1 MLRLEGV
8 SHSYEGRTVLRD
20 ISLDLTEHRIGVIGA
35 NGSGKSTLAR
45 TLNGLVLP
53 DGGRVSLGEWDTR
66 RHAKH
71 IRRRVG
77 FVFSDAANQ
86 IIMPTVAEDVEIGLR
101 SLRLGRAET
110 ARRVDACLERY
121 GLANH
126 RDHPGHLLS
135 GGQKQL
141 LALASVLVTEPGIL
155 VCDEP
160 TTLLDLRNTRMVHR
174 TLAGLEQQVVLFTHD
189 LDLLADFDRVLVMS
203 DGRVAFDGA
212 PADAVSFYTKLL
224 DAEES
229 EGPAGPSGSEV
240 PRPEVPRPESPG
252 PEDSGGGADR

>member
-8 SHSYEGRTVLRD
+8 SHAYEARPVLRD
-20 ISLDLTEHRIGVIGA
+20 VTLDLAEHRIGVIGA

-45 TLNGLVLP
+45 TLNGLVVP
-53 DGGRVSLGEWDTR
+53 DAGRVTLGEWDTR

-101 SLRLGRAET
+101 SRRLGREET
-110 ARRVDACLERY
+110 ARRVDALLERY
-121 GLANH
+121 GLAGH

-141 LALASVLVTEPGIL
+141 LALASVLATEPEIL

-174 TLAGLEQQVVLFTHD
+174 VLDTLEQQVVLFTHD
-189 LDLLADFDRVLVMS
+189 LDLLGAFDRVLVVD
-203 DGRVAFDGA
+203 DGRIVFDGL
-212 PADAVSFYTKLL
+212 PADAVDHYTGLM
-224 DAEES
+224 D
-229 EGPAGPSGSEV
+229 
-240 PRPEVPRPESPG
+240 
-252 PEDSGGGADR
+252 DRLMDDR

>member
-8 SHSYEGRTVLRD
+8 SHSYEGRAVLRD
-20 ISLDLTEHRIGVIGA
+20 IDLDLAEHRIGVIGA

-53 DGGRVSLGEWDTR
+53 DRGRVSLGEWDTR

-101 SLRLGRAET
+101 ALRLGRAET
-110 ARRVDACLERY
+110 ARRVDAALDRY
-121 GLANH
+121 GLADH

-141 LALASVLVTEPGIL
+141 LALASVLVTGPEIL

-174 TLAGLEQQVVLFTHD
+174 TLAGLDQQVVLFTHD
-189 LDLLADFDRVLVMS
+189 LDLLTGFDRVLVMS
-203 DGRVAFDGA
+203 DGRVAFDGF
-212 PADAVSFYTKLL
+212 PSDAVAFYTRLM
-224 DAEES
+224 DS
-229 EGPAGPSGSEV
+229 EPSEPEGAGAGD
-240 PRPEVPRPESPG
+240 PG
-252 PEDSGGGADR
+252 APGTGAAP

>member
-1 MLRLEGV
+1 MIRIEGV
-8 SHSYEGRTVLRD
+8 SHSYDDRAVLRA
-20 ISLDLTEHRIGVIGA
+20 ITLDLAEHRIGVIGA

-53 DGGRVSLGEWDTR
+53 DEGRVSLGEWDTR

-86 IIMPTVAEDVEIGLR
+86 IIMPTVVEDVEIGLR
-101 SLRLGRAET
+101 PLRLGRAET
-110 ARRVDACLERY
+110 ARRVDEILVRH
-121 GLANH
+121 GLDGH

-141 LALASVLVTEPGIL
+141 LALASVLVTEPDVL

-160 TTLLDLRNTRMVHR
+160 TTLLDLRNTRMVHH
-174 TLAGLEQQVVLFTHD
+174 TLDGLQQQVVLFTHD
-189 LDLLADFDRVLVMS
+189 LDLLADFDRVLVM
-203 DGRVAFDGA
+203 DEGRVVFDGV
-212 PADAVSFYTKLL
+212 PADAIAFYTKLM
-224 DAEES
+224 DD
-229 EGPAGPSGSEV
+229 GPTSGRTS
-240 PRPEVPRPESPG
+240 
-252 PEDSGGGADR
+252 

>member
-8 SHSYEGRTVLRD
+8 SHSYEDRAVLRE
-20 ISLDLTEHRIGVIGA
+20 ITLDLAQHRIGVIGA

-53 DGGRVSLGEWDTR
+53 DEGRVSWGEWDTR

-86 IIMPTVAEDVEIGLR
+86 ILMPTVAEDVEIGLR
-101 SLRLGRAET
+101 HLRLGRAET
-110 ARRVDACLERY
+110 ARRVDKILVRH
-121 GLANH
+121 GLDGH
-126 RDHPGHLLS
+126 RDHPAHLLS

-141 LALASVLVTEPGIL
+141 LALASILVTEPDVL

-174 TLAGLEQQVVLFTHD
+174 TLTGLDQQVILFTHD
-189 LDLLADFDRVLVMS
+189 LDLLADFDRVLVME
-203 DGRVAFDGA
+203 DGRVVFDGR
-212 PADAVSFYTKLL
+212 PADAVAFYTELM
-224 DAEES
+224 DEAPQ
-229 EGPAGPSGSEV
+229 EGRV
-240 PRPEVPRPESPG
+240 R
-252 PEDSGGGADR
+252 

>member
-1 MLRLEGV
+1 MLRIEGV
-8 SHSYEGRTVLRD
+8 SHSYDDRAVLRG
-20 ISLDLTEHRIGVIGA
+20 ITLDLAEHRIGVIGA

-53 DGGRVSLGEWDTR
+53 DEGRVSLGEWDTR

-86 IIMPTVAEDVEIGLR
+86 IIMPTVVEDVEIGLR
-101 SLRLGRAET
+101 SLRLGRVET
-110 ARRVDACLERY
+110 ARRVDEILARH
-121 GLANH
+121 GLDGH

-141 LALASVLVTEPGIL
+141 LALASVLVTEPDVL

-174 TLAGLEQQVVLFTHD
+174 TLDGLEQQVVLFTHD
-189 LDLLADFDRVLVMS
+189 LDLLADFDRVLVM
-203 DGRVAFDGA
+203 DEGRVVFDGV
-212 PADAVSFYTKLL
+212 PADAIAFYAKLM
-224 DAEES
+224 DD
-229 EGPAGPSGSEV
+229 GPT
-240 PRPEVPRPESPG
+240 PG
-252 PEDSGGGADR
+252 RAS

>member
-8 SHSYEGRTVLRD
+8 SHSYEGRAVLRD
-20 ISLDLTEHRIGVIGA
+20 IHLDLAEHRVGVIGA

-101 SLRLGRAET
+101 SLRLGRAES
-110 ARRVDACLERY
+110 ARRVDAVLERY
-121 GLANH
+121 GLDGH

-141 LALASVLVTEPGIL
+141 LALASVLVTEPEVL

-174 TLAGLEQQVVLFTHD
+174 TLTGLDQQVILFTHD
-189 LDLLADFDRVLVMS
+189 LDLLTGFDRVLVMS

-212 PADAVSFYTKLL
+212 PADAVSFYTKLMDSEPL
-224 DAEES
+224 EPGES
-229 EGPAGPSGSEV
+229 GEPGTTHAPEPGTSE
-240 PRPEVPRPESPG
+240 
-252 PEDSGGGADR
+252 

>member
-8 SHSYEGRTVLRD
+8 FHSYDGRPVLQEID
-20 ISLDLTEHRIGVIGA
+20 LDLVEHRIGVIGA

-53 DGGRVSLGEWDTR
+53 DRGKVSLGEWNTR
-66 RHAKH
+66 EHARR

-101 SLRLGRAET
+101 RLVPDRRDRD
-110 ARRVDACLERY
+110 RRVDAALERY
-121 GLANH
+121 GLVGH

-141 LALASVLVTEPGIL
+141 LALASVLVTEPE
-155 VCDEP
+155 VVVFDEP

-174 TLAGLEQQVVLFTHD
+174 TIAALEQQVILFTHD
-189 LDLLADFDRVLVMS
+189 LDLLEGFDRVVVI
-203 DGRVAFDGA
+203 DAGRVVFDGKPHA
-212 PADAVSFYTKLL
+212 SVEYYTQLM
-224 DAEES
+224 DTF
-229 EGPAGPSGSEV
+229 PDT
-240 PRPEVPRPESPG
+240 PG
-252 PEDSGGGADR
+252 QVG

>member
-1 MLRLEGV
+1 MMLRLEGV
-8 SHSYEGRTVLRD
+8 SHAYDGRPVLRD
-20 ISLDLTEHRIGVIGA
+20 VTLDLAEHRIGVIGA

-53 DGGRVSLGEWDTR
+53 DEGRVTLGEWSTR
-66 RHAKH
+66 KHARK

-101 SLRLGRAET
+101 HLALGREET
-110 ARRVDACLERY
+110 AHRVDTVLERY
-121 GLANH
+121 GLDGH

-141 LALASVLVTEPGIL
+141 LALASVLVTEPE
-155 VCDEP
+155 VVVFDEP

-174 TLAGLEQQVVLFTHD
+174 TIDALEQQVVLFTHD
-189 LDLLADFDRVLVMS
+189 LDLLAGFDRVVVI
-203 DGRVAFDGA
+203 DAGRVVFDGEPHAAVESYTRLMDTLPDA
-212 PADAVSFYTKLL
+212 P
-224 DAEES
+224 
-229 EGPAGPSGSEV
+229 GEV
-240 PRPEVPRPESPG
+240 G
-252 PEDSGGGADR
+252 

>member
-8 SHSYEGRTVLRD
+8 SHSYDARPVLRG
-20 ISLDLTEHRIGVIGA
+20 ITLDLAEHRIGVIGA

-45 TLNGLVLP
+45 TLNGLVVP
-53 DGGRVSLGEWDTR
+53 DEGRVTLGEWDTR
-66 RHAKH
+66 RHARH

-101 SLRLGRAET
+101 ALRLGREET
-110 ARRVDACLERY
+110 ARRVDTLLERY
-121 GLANH
+121 GLDGH

-141 LALASVLVTEPGIL
+141 LALAAVLATEPEIL

-174 TLAGLEQQVVLFTHD
+174 VLDTLEQQVVLFTHD
-189 LDLLADFDRVLVMS
+189 LDLLDAFDRVLVVD
-203 DGRVAFDGA
+203 DGRIVFDGL
-212 PADAVSFYTKLL
+212 PADAVDHYVKLM
-224 DAEES
+224 D
-229 EGPAGPSGSEV
+229 
-240 PRPEVPRPESPG
+240 
-252 PEDSGGGADR
+252 DR

>member
-1 MLRLEGV
+1 MLRIEGV
-8 SHSYEGRTVLRD
+8 SHSYDDRAVLRG
-20 ISLDLTEHRIGVIGA
+20 ITLDLAEHRIGVIGA

-53 DGGRVSLGEWDTR
+53 DEGRVSLGEWDTR

-86 IIMPTVAEDVEIGLR
+86 IIMPTVVEDVEIGLR
-101 SLRLGRAET
+101 PLRLGRVET
-110 ARRVDACLERY
+110 TRRVEEILLRH
-121 GLANH
+121 GLDGH

-141 LALASVLVTEPGIL
+141 LALASVLVTEPDVL

-174 TLAGLEQQVVLFTHD
+174 TLDGLAQQVVLFTHD
-189 LDLLADFDRVLVMS
+189 LDLLADFDRVLVM
-203 DGRVAFDGA
+203 DEGRVVFDGV
-212 PADAVSFYTKLL
+212 PADAIAFYTKLM
-224 DAEES
+224 DD
-229 EGPAGPSGSEV
+229 GPTTGRAS
-240 PRPEVPRPESPG
+240 
-252 PEDSGGGADR
+252 

>member
-8 SHSYEGRTVLRD
+8 SHSYDGRAVLRD
-20 ISLDLTEHRIGVIGA
+20 VTLDLAEHRIGVIGA

-45 TLNGLVLP
+45 TLNGLVVP
-53 DGGRVSLGEWDTR
+53 DEGRVSLGEWDTR
-66 RHAKH
+66 RHARR
-71 IRRRVG
+71 IRRQVG

-101 SLRLGRAET
+101 RLRLGREET
-110 ARRVDACLERY
+110 ARRVDALLERF
-121 GLANH
+121 GLDGH

-141 LALASVLVTEPGIL
+141 LALASVLATEPGIL

-174 TLAGLEQQVVLFTHD
+174 TLTGLDQQLILFTHD
-189 LDLLADFDRVLVMS
+189 LDLLADFDRVLVV
-203 DGRVAFDGA
+203 DEGRVVFDGSPEA
-212 PADAVSFYTKLL
+212 AVATYTGGML
-224 DAEES
+224 DGERD
-229 EGPAGPSGSEV
+229 GAG
-240 PRPEVPRPESPG
+240 R
-252 PEDSGGGADR
+252 